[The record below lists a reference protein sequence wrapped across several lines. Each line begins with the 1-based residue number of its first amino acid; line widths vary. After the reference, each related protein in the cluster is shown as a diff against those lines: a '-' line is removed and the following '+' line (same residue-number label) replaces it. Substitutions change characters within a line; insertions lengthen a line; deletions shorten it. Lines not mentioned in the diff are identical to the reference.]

1 MFERIFRVA
10 KENNVVVA
18 TLRELVYTR
27 YIRSANISIILFS
40 AEHFGAVIRI
50 RFALILQLVPSHTR
64 KSRGTVTL
72 TVLRKASVFFS
83 RSVFFCC
90 FSSRYSFT
98 CCVRL

>member
-27 YIRSANISIILFS
+27 YIRSNISIILFS
-40 AEHFGAVIRI
+40 AEHFGAVTRI

-72 TVLRKASVFFS
+72 TVLRKASVFF
-83 RSVFFCC
+83 
-90 FSSRYSFT
+90 
-98 CCVRL
+98 L